1 MNNNYEVLI
10 AIRIARNLFPDKKE
24 IVKHLLKNLSK
35 LCALL
40 CLFACSNTESR
51 KSGKGL
57 LEDEVR
63 GEVVQTDQNRSV
75 ASIRVT
81 STGSSIRDFSD
92 LQLNDVIDVEVQPGD
107 YNLLTRKNIF
117 KGRLQS
123 SFSPRNGEI
132 FLLHSVWPDE
142 FRERIRFN
150 NVNRLLRRDT
160 LTIGADSIRSV
171 GDQVP
176 PFAVYDQDGDIIT
189 TDYLDGSVTILNFIF
204 TRCSEPDMCPAATL
218 KMKKLQELVEK
229 TKIPYVKF
237 LSITLDPLFDT
248 PGVLKS
254 YARGYNLEES
264 NFRFGTAGKSV
275 IDDLT
280 RQFGIM
286 RKKEPDTPLDHTMRT
301 IVINSRRQIVY
312 QVPGKGWSV
321 EDFLSRLQGQQSI

>member
-1 MNNNYEVLI
+1 
-10 AIRIARNLFPDKKE
+10 
-24 IVKHLLKNLSK
+24 VKHFLKDLSIF
-35 LCALL
+35 LILFS
-40 CLFACSNTESR
+40 LFACSKTESR

-57 LEDEVR
+57 LADEVR
-63 GEVVQTDQNRSV
+63 GEVVRTDQNRSV
-75 ASIRVT
+75 ASIKVT
-81 STGSSIRDFSD
+81 SAGSSIQDFSD
-92 LQLNDVIDVEVQPGD
+92 LQLNDVIEVEVQPGD
-107 YNLLTRKNIF
+107 FNLLTRKNIF

-160 LTIGADSIRSV
+160 LTMGTDSIRSV

-176 PFAVYDQDGDIIT
+176 PFAIYDQDGDIIT

-264 NFRFGTAGKSV
+264 NFRLGTAGKSV

>member
-1 MNNNYEVLI
+1 M
-10 AIRIARNLFPDKKE
+10 NLFIKGLPILIFLVYSTSCTK
-24 IVKHLLKNLSK
+24 
-35 LCALL
+35 
-40 CLFACSNTESR
+40 TEERNSV
-51 KSGKGL
+51 KGL

-63 GEVVQTDQNRSV
+63 GEVVSTDQNRSV

-81 STGSSIRDFSD
+81 ATGSAIRDFSD
-92 LQLNDVIDVEVQPGD
+92 VQLDDVIETEVQPGD
-107 YNLLTRKNIF
+107 FNLLEKKSVF

-123 SFSPRNGEI
+123 SFSPQNGEI

-160 LTIGADSIRSV
+160 LSMGSDSIRSV

-176 PFAVYDQDGDIIT
+176 PFALYDQDGEIIT

-218 KMKKLQELVEK
+218 KMKKLQDLVEK

-264 NFRFGTAGKSV
+264 NFRLGTAGKSV

-286 RKKEPDTPLDHTMRT
+286 RKKEPKTPLDHTMRT
-301 IVINSRRQIVY
+301 IVINPLRQIVY

-321 EDFLSRLQGQQSI
+321 EDFLGRLQGQQSI

>member
-1 MNNNYEVLI
+1 MNYFFKIFSVLFTL
-10 AIRIARNLFPDKKE
+10 LF
-24 IVKHLLKNLSK
+24 
-35 LCALL
+35 
-40 CLFACSNTESR
+40 LFACSKTETR

-63 GEVVQTDQNRSV
+63 GEVVRTDQNRSV

-81 STGSSIRDFSD
+81 SAGSSIRDFSD
-92 LQLNDVIDVEVQPGD
+92 LQLNDVIEVEVQPGD
-107 YNLLTRKNIF
+107 FNLLTRKNIF

-160 LTIGADSIRSV
+160 LTTGTDSIRSV

-176 PFAVYDQDGDIIT
+176 PFAIYDQDGDIIT

-264 NFRFGTAGKSV
+264 NFRLGTAGKSV

>member
-1 MNNNYEVLI
+1 M
-10 AIRIARNLFPDKKE
+10 LFC
-24 IVKHLLKNLSK
+24 
-35 LCALL
+35 LCA
-40 CLFACSNTESR
+40 CSKIETR

-63 GEVVQTDQNRSV
+63 GEVVRTDQNRSV
-75 ASIRVT
+75 ASIKIT
-81 STGSSIRDFSD
+81 SAGSSIQDFSD
-92 LQLNDVIDVEVQPGD
+92 LQLNDVIEVELQPGD
-107 YNLLTRKNIF
+107 FNLLSRKNIF

-123 SFSPRNGEI
+123 SFSPKNGEI

-160 LTIGADSIRSV
+160 LTMGTDSIRSV

-176 PFAVYDQDGDIIT
+176 PFAMYDQDGEIIT

-264 NFRFGTAGKSV
+264 NFRLGTAGKSV

-321 EDFLSRLQGQQSI
+321 EDFLGRLQGQQSI

>member
-1 MNNNYEVLI
+1 MKRFL
-10 AIRIARNLFPDKKE
+10 
-24 IVKHLLKNLSK
+24 
-35 LCALL
+35 LL
-40 CLFACSNTESR
+40 CLLSMIASCSKTEVRS
-51 KSGKGL
+51 SGKGL
-57 LEDEVR
+57 LEDGVR
-63 GEVVQTDQNRSV
+63 GEVVNTDHNRSI

-81 STGSSIRDFSD
+81 ATGSAIRDFST
-92 LQLNDVIDVEVQPGD
+92 LQINDVIETEVQPGD
-107 YNLLTRKNIF
+107 FNLLVRKKIF
-117 KGRLQS
+117 KGRLKS
-123 SFSPRNGEI
+123 SFSPQNGEI

-160 LTIGADSIRSV
+160 LTMGSDSIRSV

-176 PFAVYDQDGDIIT
+176 PFALYDQDGEIIT

-218 KMKKLQELVEK
+218 KMKKLQDLVEK

-237 LSITLDPLFDT
+237 LSVTLDPLFDT

-264 NFRFGTAGKSV
+264 NFRLGTAGKKV

-301 IVINSRRQIVY
+301 LVINSRRQIVY

>member
-1 MNNNYEVLI
+1 M
-10 AIRIARNLFPDKKE
+10 KS
-24 IVKHLLKNLSK
+24 LL
-35 LCALL
+35 LL
-40 CLFACSNTESR
+40 CLFSMIASCSKTEVRS
-51 KSGKGL
+51 SGKGL
-57 LEDEVR
+57 LEDGVR
-63 GEVVQTDQNRSV
+63 GEVVNTDHNRSI

-81 STGSSIRDFSD
+81 ATGSAIRDFST
-92 LQLNDVIDVEVQPGD
+92 LQINDVIETEVQPGD
-107 YNLLTRKNIF
+107 FNLLVRKKIF
-117 KGRLQS
+117 KGRLKS
-123 SFSPRNGEI
+123 SFSPQNGEI

-160 LTIGADSIRSV
+160 LTMGSDSIRSV

-176 PFAVYDQDGDIIT
+176 PFALYDQDGEIIT

-218 KMKKLQELVEK
+218 KMKKLQDLVEK

-237 LSITLDPLFDT
+237 LSVTLDPLFDT

-264 NFRFGTAGKSV
+264 NFRLGTAGKKV

-301 IVINSRRQIVY
+301 LVINSRRQIVY

>member
-40 CLFACSNTESR
+40 CLFACSKTESR

-92 LQLNDVIDVEVQPGD
+92 LQINDVIDVEVQPGD

-204 TRCSEPDMCPAATL
+204 TRCSEPDMCTAATL

-286 RKKEPDTPLDHTMRT
+286 RKKEPDTPIDHTMRT

-321 EDFLSRLQGQQSI
+321 EDFLSCLQGQQSI

>member
-1 MNNNYEVLI
+1 MNYFFKIFSVLFI
-10 AIRIARNLFPDKKE
+10 LLF
-24 IVKHLLKNLSK
+24 
-35 LCALL
+35 
-40 CLFACSNTESR
+40 LFACSKTETR

-63 GEVVQTDQNRSV
+63 GEVVRTDQNRSV

-81 STGSSIRDFSD
+81 SAGSSIRDFSD
-92 LQLNDVIDVEVQPGD
+92 LQLKDVIEVEVQPGD
-107 YNLLTRKNIF
+107 FNLLTRKNIF

-160 LTIGADSIRSV
+160 LTTGTDSIRSV

-176 PFAVYDQDGDIIT
+176 PFAIYDQDGDIIT

-264 NFRFGTAGKSV
+264 NFRLGTAGKSV

>member
-1 MNNNYEVLI
+1 MREIPFLIKGLFNYFMK
-10 AIRIARNLFPDKKE
+10 R
-24 IVKHLLKNLSK
+24 LL
-35 LCALL
+35 LL
-40 CLFACSNTESR
+40 CLISLTASCSKTEVRS
-51 KSGKGL
+51 SGKGL
-57 LEDEVR
+57 LEDGVR
-63 GEVVQTDQNRSV
+63 GEVVNTDQNRSI

-81 STGSSIRDFSD
+81 ATGSAIRDFST
-92 LQLNDVIDVEVQPGD
+92 LRINDVIETEVQPGD
-107 YNLLTRKNIF
+107 FNLLERKKIF
-117 KGRLQS
+117 KGRLKS
-123 SFSPRNGEI
+123 SFSPQNGKI

-160 LTIGADSIRSV
+160 LSMGSDSIRSV

-176 PFAVYDQDGDIIT
+176 PFALYDQDGEIIT

-218 KMKKLQELVEK
+218 KMKKLQDLVEK
-229 TKIPYVKF
+229 TKIPHVKF
-237 LSITLDPLFDT
+237 LSVTLDPLFDT

-254 YARGYNLEES
+254 YARGYNLEET
-264 NFRFGTAGKSV
+264 NFRLGTAGKKV

-301 IVINSRRQIVY
+301 LVINSRRQIVY

>member
-1 MNNNYEVLI
+1 MNYFLKIFSVLFI
-10 AIRIARNLFPDKKE
+10 LFY
-24 IVKHLLKNLSK
+24 
-35 LCALL
+35 
-40 CLFACSNTESR
+40 LFACSKTEIR
-51 KSGKGL
+51 NSGKGL

-63 GEVVQTDQNRSV
+63 GEVVQTDQNRSI

-81 STGSSIRDFSD
+81 SAGSSIRDFSD
-92 LQLNDVIDVEVQPGD
+92 LQLNDVIEVEVQPGD
-107 YNLLTRKNIF
+107 FNLLTRKNIF

-160 LTIGADSIRSV
+160 LTTGTDSIRSV

-176 PFAVYDQDGDIIT
+176 PFAIYDQDGDIIT

-264 NFRFGTAGKSV
+264 NFRLGTAGKSV

>member
-1 MNNNYEVLI
+1 MNYFFKIFSL
-10 AIRIARNLFPDKKE
+10 LF
-24 IVKHLLKNLSK
+24 ILLFLS
-35 LCALL
+35 
-40 CLFACSNTESR
+40 ACSKTEIR
-51 KSGKGL
+51 NSGKGL

-81 STGSSIRDFSD
+81 SAGSSIRDFSD
-92 LQLNDVIDVEVQPGD
+92 LQLNDVIEVEVQPGD
-107 YNLLTRKNIF
+107 FNLLTRKNIF

-160 LTIGADSIRSV
+160 LTTGTDSIRSV

-176 PFAVYDQDGDIIT
+176 PFAIYDQDGDIIT

-264 NFRFGTAGKSV
+264 NFRLGTAGKSV

>member
-10 AIRIARNLFPDKKE
+10 AIRIARNFFPDKKE

-40 CLFACSNTESR
+40 CLFACSKTESR

-57 LEDEVR
+57 LVDEVR

>member
-1 MNNNYEVLI
+1 M
-10 AIRIARNLFPDKKE
+10 NLFIKR
-24 IVKHLLKNLSK
+24 LSI
-35 LCALL
+35 LILVVC
-40 CLFACSNTESR
+40 FASCTKTEVRNSV
-51 KSGKGL
+51 KGL

-63 GEVVQTDQNRSV
+63 GEVVSTDQNRSV

-81 STGSSIRDFSD
+81 ATGSAIRDFSD
-92 LQLNDVIDVEVQPGD
+92 LQLNDVIETEVQPGD
-107 YNLLTRKNIF
+107 FNLLERKIVF

-123 SFSPRNGEI
+123 SFSPQNGEI

-160 LTIGADSIRSV
+160 LSMGSDSIRSV

-176 PFAVYDQDGDIIT
+176 PFALYDQDGEIIT

-204 TRCSEPDMCPAATL
+204 TRCSEPEMCPAATL
-218 KMKKLQELVEK
+218 KMKKLQDLVEK

-237 LSITLDPLFDT
+237 LSVTLDPLFDT

-264 NFRFGTAGKSV
+264 NFRLGTAGKKV

-301 IVINSRRQIVY
+301 LVINSRRQIVY

>member
-1 MNNNYEVLI
+1 MNYFFKIFSVLFI
-10 AIRIARNLFPDKKE
+10 
-24 IVKHLLKNLSK
+24 LLL
-35 LCALL
+35 
-40 CLFACSNTESR
+40 LFACSKTETR

-63 GEVVQTDQNRSV
+63 GEVVRTDQNRSV

-81 STGSSIRDFSD
+81 SAGSSIRDFSD
-92 LQLNDVIDVEVQPGD
+92 LQLNDVIEVEVQPGD
-107 YNLLTRKNIF
+107 FNLLTRKNIF

-160 LTIGADSIRSV
+160 LTTGTDSIRSV

-176 PFAVYDQDGDIIT
+176 PFAIYDQDGDIIT

-264 NFRFGTAGKSV
+264 NFRLGTAGKSV

>member
-1 MNNNYEVLI
+1 
-10 AIRIARNLFPDKKE
+10 
-24 IVKHLLKNLSK
+24 
-35 LCALL
+35 
-40 CLFACSNTESR
+40 
-51 KSGKGL
+51 

>member
-1 MNNNYEVLI
+1 MKHFLKDLSIYLI
-10 AIRIARNLFPDKKE
+10 
-24 IVKHLLKNLSK
+24 LLS
-35 LCALL
+35 
-40 CLFACSNTESR
+40 LFACSKTEIR

-57 LEDEVR
+57 LADEVR
-63 GEVVQTDQNRSV
+63 GEVVRTDQNRSV
-75 ASIRVT
+75 ASIKVT
-81 STGSSIRDFSD
+81 SAGSSIQDFSD
-92 LQLNDVIDVEVQPGD
+92 LQLNDVIEVEVQPGD
-107 YNLLTRKNIF
+107 FNLLTRKNIF

-160 LTIGADSIRSV
+160 LTMGTDSIRSV

-176 PFAVYDQDGDIIT
+176 PFAIYDQDGDIIT

-264 NFRFGTAGKSV
+264 NFRLGTAGKSV

>member
-1 MNNNYEVLI
+1 MNFFIKGLSI
-10 AIRIARNLFPDKKE
+10 LNLFVFFISCTK
-24 IVKHLLKNLSK
+24 
-35 LCALL
+35 
-40 CLFACSNTESR
+40 TEVRNSV
-51 KSGKGL
+51 KGL

-63 GEVVQTDQNRSV
+63 GEVVSTDQNRSV

-81 STGSSIRDFSD
+81 ATGSAIRDFSD
-92 LQLNDVIDVEVQPGD
+92 LQLNDVIETEVQPGD
-107 YNLLTRKNIF
+107 FNLLERKNVF

-123 SFSPRNGEI
+123 SFSPQNGEI

-160 LTIGADSIRSV
+160 LTMGTDSIRSV

-176 PFAVYDQDGDIIT
+176 PFAIYDQDGDIIT

-264 NFRFGTAGKSV
+264 NFRLGTAGKSV

>member
-1 MNNNYEVLI
+1 MKRFL
-10 AIRIARNLFPDKKE
+10 
-24 IVKHLLKNLSK
+24 
-35 LCALL
+35 LL
-40 CLFACSNTESR
+40 CLLSMIASCSKTEVRS
-51 KSGKGL
+51 SGKGL
-57 LEDEVR
+57 LEDGVR
-63 GEVVQTDQNRSV
+63 GEVVNTDHNRSI

-81 STGSSIRDFSD
+81 ATGSTIRDFST
-92 LQLNDVIDVEVQPGD
+92 LQINDVIETEVQPGD
-107 YNLLTRKNIF
+107 FNLLVRKKIF
-117 KGRLQS
+117 KGRLKS
-123 SFSPRNGEI
+123 SFSPQNGEI

-160 LTIGADSIRSV
+160 LTMGSDSIRSV

-176 PFAVYDQDGDIIT
+176 PFALYDQDGEIIT

-218 KMKKLQELVEK
+218 KMKKLQDLVEK

-237 LSITLDPLFDT
+237 LSVTLDPLFDT

-264 NFRFGTAGKSV
+264 NFRLGTAGKKV

-301 IVINSRRQIVY
+301 LVINSRRQIVY

>member
-1 MNNNYEVLI
+1 MIASCSKTEV
-10 AIRIARNLFPDKKE
+10 R
-24 IVKHLLKNLSK
+24 S
-35 LCALL
+35 
-40 CLFACSNTESR
+40 
-51 KSGKGL
+51 SGKGL
-57 LEDEVR
+57 LEDGVR
-63 GEVVQTDQNRSV
+63 GEVVNTDHNRSI

-81 STGSSIRDFSD
+81 ATGSAIRDFST
-92 LQLNDVIDVEVQPGD
+92 LQINDVIETEVQPGD
-107 YNLLTRKNIF
+107 FNLLVRKKIF
-117 KGRLQS
+117 KGRLKS
-123 SFSPRNGEI
+123 SFSPQNGEI

-160 LTIGADSIRSV
+160 LTMGSDSIRSV

-176 PFAVYDQDGDIIT
+176 PFALYDQDGEIIT

-218 KMKKLQELVEK
+218 KMKKLQDLVEK

-237 LSITLDPLFDT
+237 LSVTLDPLFDT

-264 NFRFGTAGKSV
+264 NFRLGTAGKKV

-301 IVINSRRQIVY
+301 LVINSRRQIVY

>member
-1 MNNNYEVLI
+1 MKHFLKDLSIFLI
-10 AIRIARNLFPDKKE
+10 LF
-24 IVKHLLKNLSK
+24 S
-35 LCALL
+35 
-40 CLFACSNTESR
+40 LFACSKTEIR

-57 LEDEVR
+57 LADEVR
-63 GEVVQTDQNRSV
+63 GEVVRTDQNRSV
-75 ASIRVT
+75 ASIKVT
-81 STGSSIRDFSD
+81 SAGSSIQDFSD
-92 LQLNDVIDVEVQPGD
+92 LQLNDFIEVEVQPGD
-107 YNLLTRKNIF
+107 FNLLTRKNIF

-160 LTIGADSIRSV
+160 LTMGTDSIRSV

-176 PFAVYDQDGDIIT
+176 PFAIYDQDGDIIT

-264 NFRFGTAGKSV
+264 NFRLGTAGKSV

>member
-1 MNNNYEVLI
+1 
-10 AIRIARNLFPDKKE
+10 
-24 IVKHLLKNLSK
+24 
-35 LCALL
+35 
-40 CLFACSNTESR
+40 
-51 KSGKGL
+51 

-92 LQLNDVIDVEVQPGD
+92 LQINDVIDVEVQPGD

>member
-1 MNNNYEVLI
+1 MKTAY
-10 AIRIARNLFPDKKE
+10 
-24 IVKHLLKNLSK
+24 IVGGYRT
-35 LCALL
+35 AVG
-40 CLFACSNTESR
+40 

-229 TKIPYVKF
+229 TKIPFVKF

-286 RKKEPDTPLDHTMRT
+286 RKKEPDIPLDHTMRT